1 MELVVV
7 SFGRNST
14 NNSLRRRDKL
24 PPSIYIKILGVKR
37 SKMEKERVKII
48 SQHNG
53 PVSVIVPELRFS
65 REWMS
70 KGATIPVERETLEEL
85 MYDPGF
91 KYMIDTGMLYIEDMQ
106 VKKDLGIEPE
116 DAEEPVNIIILTD
129 KEKERMMTVLP
140 FVEFKVKLKT
150 LNYEQLQDLADFAI
164 RHELSDFRKAEEIK
178 KACGKDIIN
187 AIRLNREDK
196 ED

>member
-1 MELVVV
+1 
-7 SFGRNST
+7 
-14 NNSLRRRDKL
+14 
-24 PPSIYIKILGVKR
+24 
-37 SKMEKERVKII
+37 MEKERVKII

-70 KGATIPVERETLEEL
+70 KGATIPVEKETLEEL

-140 FVEFKVKLKT
+140 LIEFKIKLKT

-164 RHELSDFRKAEEIK
+164 RHELSDFQKAEEIK

>member
-1 MELVVV
+1 
-7 SFGRNST
+7 
-14 NNSLRRRDKL
+14 
-24 PPSIYIKILGVKR
+24 
-37 SKMEKERVKII
+37 MEKERVKII

-70 KGATIPVERETLEEL
+70 KGATIPVKRETLEEL

-140 FVEFKVKLKT
+140 LIEFKIKLKT

-164 RHELSDFRKAEEIK
+164 RHELSDFQKAEEIK